1 MFLKIKFNQMFTRL
15 QDSASLSVFP
25 APGKSHL
32 DGQIKYQKFRAEA
45 IYEMTPNMD
54 YKLFYNRSGL

>member
-1 MFLKIKFNQMFTRL
+1 MFTRL